1 MPSLNSWLQIQI
13 QAVFFLFLA
22 LSLTGLILG
31 LVVVNLRS
39 RRRFRKLSARAE
51 LLQRKLADHEERE
64 ARFESVR
71 QAYRN
76 FVYNLSH
83 EVANPLQSIQ
93 TNLDNMAACQVD
105 EARRWRQYQAT
116 IAAEVQRMSSLT
128 ENLRLLA
135 QLETP
140 DAPLSQEPVNLKG
153 VVEEVIMALH
163 DAAEALGVR
172 LRYVG
177 PERPSR
183 VLGDRDRL
191 VQVLRNLVDNGIK
204 YSRAE
209 GGTVVVGVQEEGESL
224 RLRVS
229 DEGVGIAPEDLPH
242 IFDTAYR
249 VPDAR
254 SFRRK
259 GSGLG
264 LAIARRIV
272 EQHGGEIRVQSQPG
286 EGTTFTFSL
295 PVYRAATPGE
305 RVTKRQ
311 QNGNSW

>member
-1 MPSLNSWLQIQI
+1 MWWLEIKI
-13 QAVFFLFLA
+13 QALFFLLLA
-22 LSLTGLILG
+22 LALAGLIIG

-39 RRRFRKLSARAE
+39 RNRLRKLSDRAE
-51 LLQRKLADHEERE
+51 SLQTRLADQEEQQ
-64 ARFESVR
+64 ARFESAR

-83 EVANPLQSIQ
+83 EVANPLQSIR
-93 TNLDNMAACQVD
+93 TNLDNMAGCQVD

-135 QLETP
+135 HLETP
-140 DAPLSQEPVNLKG
+140 DAPLNQEPVNLKG

-163 DAAEALGVR
+163 DAAEAQGVR

-183 VLGDRDRL
+183 VLGDRDCL
-191 VQVLRNLVDNGIK
+191 VQVFRNLVDNAIK
-204 YSRAE
+204 YSQAG
-209 GGTVVVGVQEEGESL
+209 GGTVIVGVQEEGPSL
-224 RLRVS
+224 RVRVS

-249 VPDAR
+249 APDAR

-264 LAIARRIV
+264 LAIVKRIV
-272 EQHGGEIRVQSQPG
+272 EQHGGEIRVQSRPG
-286 EGTTFTFSL
+286 EGTAFSFSL
-295 PVYRAATPGE
+295 PAYRMAEPGQ
-305 RVTKRQ
+305 R
-311 QNGNSW
+311 